1 MSGEWKDRNAMKWEF
16 LVACVLLATLISGC
30 TSNPYAP
37 VNQMTPIRQM
47 DNAFEGRPINAPPP
61 GYQYHRDRDYDAYG
75 SAPYPRY

>member
-1 MSGEWKDRNAMKWEF
+1 MRYAV
-16 LVACVLLATLISGC
+16 LVVCIPLAPLISGC
-30 TSNPYAP
+30 TSDPYAP

-61 GYQYHRDRDYDAYG
+61 GYQRDREYGVYG